1 MNNQTIEFQ
10 ARIYV
15 YDLKNYARELGFREG
30 DSWEVKMATDQ
41 QKKDIEKKHFPTLSA
56 KVLPEMLGE
65 MLSSVIYKLRQRVEK
80 VPDIASIRQ
89 QDFQHLV
96 AFSFNRL
103 RR

>member
-10 ARIYV
+10 ATIYV
-15 YDLKNYARELGFREG
+15 YDLKNYAREFGFREG

-96 AFSFNRL
+96 AFSLNRL